1 MDVIPHKYI
10 LIFDDSNN
18 NNSYYLKLIKEQYHL
33 EIVKFLLNHEI
44 KTHDDK
50 IIEIYPDQHI
60 EDIIIKNS
68 LFVIYFSNI
77 YRSKNL
83 INILKE
89 FNKFIIF
96 QKDKLEDNLQFFF
109 NNNEKNNI
117 VKDSI
122 INFEIYSE
130 SLFKNK
136 INTSNKNIKI
146 AYTKVNKLYE
156 SNNINMITYFKKDSQ
171 NNIINI
177 LQKKCIIENS
187 KNKFIKNIV
196 VLGHNLNNEFN
207 ENDMLNNII
216 LHNLDA
222 NIHNLSFKTIFEI
235 AYKYYNYKII
245 CIIRSDTVLPNQTN
259 LQDMELDILT
269 SKNDLYC
276 LSRIDHLI
284 NGTHARSEKNVKVLN
299 SCEQDAWIL
308 KLPIDINL
316 DKFENIYFYDKYSE
330 LYVNYIFNF
339 YGYNLIND
347 ALKYKILRL
356 MYDNN
361 INNRL
366 LINDVHKI
374 EENNIYLLPEYSLI
388 ENISIEQLIQSFNLN
403 NTQLYSLKCYLF
415 NKYLKNKI
423 IKHL

>member
-10 LIFDDSNN
+10 LMFDDSSDNN
-18 NNSYYLKLIKEQYHL
+18 LYYLKIFKEQYQL

-44 KTHDDK
+44 KTHNDK
-50 IIEIYPDQHI
+50 ILEIYPDQHI

-77 YRSKNL
+77 YRSQNL
-83 INILKE
+83 ISILKE
-89 FNKFIIF
+89 LNKFIIF

-109 NNNEKNNI
+109 NNIEKNNI
-117 VKDSI
+117 IENSI
-122 INFEIYSE
+122 KNFEIYSK
-130 SLFKNK
+130 SLLKNK

-156 SNNINMITYFKKDSQ
+156 NDKINMITYFKNDSH
-171 NNIINI
+171 NSILNI

-207 ENDMLNNII
+207 ENNILNNII
-216 LHNLDA
+216 LHNLDE
-222 NIHNLSFKTIFEI
+222 NIHNLSFKTMFEI
-235 AYKYYNYKII
+235 AYKYFNNKII
-245 CIIRSDTVLPNQTN
+245 CIIRSDNVLPNQTN
-259 LQDMELDILT
+259 LQDIELD
-269 SKNDLYC
+269 SKKNDLYC
-276 LSRIDHLI
+276 LSRIEHLI
-284 NGTHARSEKNVKVLN
+284 NGTYTRSEKNVKVLN

-316 DKFENIYFYDKYSE
+316 NKFENIYFYDKYSE
-330 LYVNYIFNF
+330 LYVNHIFNF
-339 YGYNLIND
+339 NGYNLIND

-366 LINDVHKI
+366 LINDVNNVEK
-374 EENNIYLLPEYSLI
+374 ENIYLLPEYSLI

-403 NTQLYSLKCYLF
+403 KTQLYSLKCELF

-423 IKHL
+423 IINF